1 MECKFCGSQLSE
13 NARHCS
19 LCGNSV
25 NAVIDQRTLYAP
37 QKVEEQSEKEEKI
50 EYYTSYKV
58 AIWVVRILSTAVD
71 FVLFGFI
78 INWGFAPEMS
88 LVIIPLLFAF
98 SVLYTNLYFLP
109 YRIAAKKKHNQ
120 TRAIYLLN
128 IFTAW
133 FLILWFVA
141 LIWANTNS
149 SKTVV
154 VNNSEKL
161 SGSDEILKYKKLL
174 DDGIITEEEFNA
186 KKKQLMGI

>member
-1 MECKFCGSQLSE
+1 MECKFCGTQLGE

-37 QKVEEQSEKEEKI
+37 KKVEEQSEKEEKI

-78 INWGFAPEMS
+78 INWGFAPVMS
-88 LVIIPLLFAF
+88 LIIIPLLFAF

-161 SGSDEILKYKKLL
+161 SGSDEIVKYKKLL

>member
-1 MECKFCGSQLSE
+1 MECKFCGSQISE
-13 NARHCS
+13 NAQHCS
-19 LCGNSV
+19 LCGNGV
-25 NAVIDQRTLYAP
+25 NAVVDQRTLYAP
-37 QKVEEQSEKEEKI
+37 QKVEEQSEKVEKV

-58 AIWVVRILSTAVD
+58 AIWAVRILSTAVY

-78 INWGFAPEMS
+78 VNWNFRPES
-88 LVIIPLLFAF
+88 SFFIIPIIFAF

-133 FLILWFVA
+133 FLIFWFVA

-161 SGSDEILKYKKLL
+161 SGSDEIVKYKKLL